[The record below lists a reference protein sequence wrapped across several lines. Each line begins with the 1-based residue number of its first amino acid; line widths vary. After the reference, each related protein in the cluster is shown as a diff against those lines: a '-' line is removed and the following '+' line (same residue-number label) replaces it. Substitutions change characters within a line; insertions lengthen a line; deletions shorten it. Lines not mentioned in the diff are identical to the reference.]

1 VDRMLRGKKVIVMG
15 DGSSLWTLTH
25 HVDFA
30 RGFIGLLG
38 NCRAIGE
45 AFHITSDE
53 WLSWNGIFTII
64 ANTAGVQNPD
74 IIHVPSDVIA
84 AFDPHWGAGLLGD
97 KSHSMIFDN
106 NKIKRL
112 VPDFACRIP

>member
-1 VDRMLRGKKVIVMG
+1 
-15 DGSSLWTLTH
+15 
-25 HVDFA
+25 
-30 RGFIGLLG
+30 
-38 NCRAIGE
+38 
-45 AFHITSDE
+45 
-53 WLSWNGIFTII
+53 LSWNGIFTII

-112 VPDFACRIP
+112 VPDFACRIPFSEGAREILDWYNADSARRIIDEPFNRMCDTIIEGQMRAWPRE